1 MTGNRTLKTI
11 HLLCEVYKNKVEPE
25 DYSLLG
31 YDLQK
36 TIVFVNNAVKTSDP
50 KMKAVWNL
58 YVGFALMAVDRT
70 TGVNHL

>member
-36 TIVFVNNAVKTSDP
+36 TIVFINNAVKTSDP
-50 KMKAVWNL
+50 KMKAV
-58 YVGFALMAVDRT
+58 
-70 TGVNHL
+70 